1 MEGQPR
7 YNAALKC
14 YSEAATSK
22 FGSCKNS
29 LWCSVVLSILGVIT
43 KWTLFASLLAV
54 FNYMETVF
62 GNIECLNLAEKGCV
76 HLKTDLV
83 KVAVLVA
90 FHCFIKNLSR
100 SIIIFHTAT

>member
-1 MEGQPR
+1 MDPLCIAPGCVSLFTP
-7 YNAALKC
+7 
-14 YSEAATSK
+14 
-22 FGSCKNS
+22 SC
-29 LWCSVVLSILGVIT
+29 
-43 KWTLFASLLAV
+43 
-54 FNYMETVF
+54 METVF
-62 GNIECLNLAEKGCV
+62 GNIECLNLAEKAYV